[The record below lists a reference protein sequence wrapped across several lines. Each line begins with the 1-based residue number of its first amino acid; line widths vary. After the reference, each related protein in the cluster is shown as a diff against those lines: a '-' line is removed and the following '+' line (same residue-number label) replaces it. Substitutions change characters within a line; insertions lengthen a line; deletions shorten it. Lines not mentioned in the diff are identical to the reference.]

1 MAFPEEFTF
10 RSEIVHEAR
19 ITVTGMRDAYHDE
32 LDNLTV
38 RLVEMTR
45 LVRSAMS
52 RATTALLDAD
62 LHLSESVI
70 SQDEEV
76 NRLYAEVE
84 TSIYELMATQQPV
97 AVDLRTVITALR
109 MAADLE
115 RMGDLAEH
123 IAKIARMR
131 HPESAIPAELRDTI
145 VEMDQVAERL
155 ITKTGTCIATRDVEL
170 SKELEADDDAMDM
183 LHRRLFRVLLSP
195 KWDHGIEAAID
206 ITLAGRYYERYA
218 DHAVRVARD
227 VVYLVTGSRD
237 GEE

>member
-1 MAFPEEFTF
+1 
-10 RSEIVHEAR
+10 
-19 ITVTGMRDAYHDE
+19 MRDAYHEE
-32 LDNLTV
+32 LAGLTD

-52 RATTALLDAD
+52 RGTTALLDSD
-62 LHLSESVI
+62 LQLAESVI
-70 SQDEEV
+70 AQD
-76 NRLYAEVE
+76 AEVDRLHMELE

-131 HPESAIPAELRDTI
+131 HPESAIPAELRDTF
-145 VEMDQVAERL
+145 VEMGAIAENL
-155 ITKTGTCIATRDVEL
+155 ITKTGSCIVSRDLEL
-170 SKELEADDDAMDM
+170 AKELEADDDAMDRR
-183 LHRRLFRVLLSP
+183 HRRLFRVLLS
-195 KWDHGIEAAID
+195 KDWDHGIEAAID

-227 VVYLVTGSRD
+227 VVYLVTGTRD
-237 GEE
+237 SDALTG

>member
-1 MAFPEEFTF
+1 MSA
-10 RSEIVHEAR
+10 
-19 ITVTGMRDAYHDE
+19 MRDAYHEE
-32 LDNLTV
+32 LEALTE

-52 RATTALLDAD
+52 RGTTALLDAD
-62 LHLSESVI
+62 LQLAESVI
-70 SQDEEV
+70 SQDAEV
-76 NRLYAEVE
+76 DRIYAELE
-84 TSIYELMATQQPV
+84 SSIYELMATQQPV

-145 VEMDQVAERL
+145 VEMGAIAENL
-155 ITKTGTCIATRDVEL
+155 ITKTGSCIASRDTEL
-170 SKELEADDDAMDM
+170 ARELEKDDDDMDR
-183 LHRRLFRVLLSP
+183 LHRRLFRVLLS
-195 KWDHGIEAAID
+195 KEWSHGIEAAID
-206 ITLAGRYYERYA
+206 VTLAGRYYERYA

-227 VVYLVTGSRD
+227 VVYLVTGNRPED
-237 GEE
+237 VPVV